1 MIAPLLSII
10 TVNYNNKS
18 GLIRTLNSIK
28 NQESVF
34 FEHIIIDANSTDG
47 SKDAI
52 LLYEKEITFPLYW
65 VSEPD
70 NGIYD
75 GMNKGIKQAHGEYLF
90 FLNSGDTLISNTI
103 LQEIALDGN
112 KYIYGNIK
120 YILSEKDWIKKMEIM
135 YYLNKRGNVYFDN
148 SVVFKTELLKLFLDN
163 TPELNFDENML
174 ITACLLC
181 NCKKVDNFTDLNKIR
196 TYAKDGADYLE
207 TLGFDKRF
215 CKICEQVNRYTGS
228 EPREPEADVL
238 ELIDQFGG
246 MLLDRPERIGFK
258 VDEALVLLEYRNLKG
273 KQNRYLE
280 IFKDFVNRMEAI
292 KVWV

>member
-1 MIAPLLSII
+1 ME
-10 TVNYNNKS
+10 
-18 GLIRTLNSIK
+18 
-28 NQESVF
+28 NQ
-34 FEHIIIDANSTDG
+34 
-47 SKDAI
+47 
-52 LLYEKEITFPLYW
+52 TFA
-65 VSEPD
+65 D
-70 NGIYD
+70 
-75 GMNKGIKQAHGEYLF
+75 
-90 FLNSGDTLISNTI
+90 
-103 LQEIALDGN
+103 
-112 KYIYGNIK
+112 

-228 EPREPEADVL
+228 KPREP
-238 ELIDQFGG
+238 
-246 MLLDRPERIGFK
+246 DRPERIGFK

>member
-120 YILSEKDWIKKMEIM
+120 YILSEKDYRYITPSETLDI
-135 YYLNKRGNVYFDN
+135 VY
-148 SVVFKTELLKLFLDN
+148 LLKTALPHQACFIHHSLFQKQLYN
-163 TPELNFDENML
+163 TEY
-174 ITACLLC
+174 
-181 NCKKVDNFTDLNKIR
+181 KIISDWIH
-196 TYAKDGADYLE
+196 TME
-207 TLGFDKRF
+207 SIIFN
-215 CKICEQVNRYTGS
+215 VS
-228 EPREPEADVL
+228 PR
-238 ELIDQFGG
+238 
-246 MLLDRPERIGFK
+246 
-258 VDEALVLLEYRNLKG
+258 
-273 KQNRYLE
+273 
-280 IFKDFVNRMEAI
+280 
-292 KVWV
+292 

>member
-1 MIAPLLSII
+1 ME
-10 TVNYNNKS
+10 
-18 GLIRTLNSIK
+18 
-28 NQESVF
+28 NQ
-34 FEHIIIDANSTDG
+34 
-47 SKDAI
+47 
-52 LLYEKEITFPLYW
+52 TFA
-65 VSEPD
+65 D
-70 NGIYD
+70 
-75 GMNKGIKQAHGEYLF
+75 
-90 FLNSGDTLISNTI
+90 
-103 LQEIALDGN
+103 
-112 KYIYGNIK
+112 

-258 VDEALVLLEYRNLKG
+258 VDEALVLLEYRKG

>member
-75 GMNKGIKQAHGEYLF
+75 GMNKGIKQAHGDYLF

-120 YILSEKDWIKKMEIM
+120 YILSEKDYRYITPSETLDIVYLLKTALPHQACFIHHSLFQKQLYNTEYKIISDWIHTMESIIFNDCSYKYIDIVIAEVDGNGISTNQEKLMEERIKWIKSKFPKAILDALSELYEYRISE
-135 YYLNKRGNVYFDN
+135 LAPFIQPISQTKKFKKRIRKLISF
-148 SVVFKTELLKLFLDN
+148 LLKIN
-163 TPELNFDENML
+163 NIISHKKRIEQKKNEIWTPFN
-174 ITACLLC
+174 
-181 NCKKVDNFTDLNKIR
+181 
-196 TYAKDGADYLE
+196 
-207 TLGFDKRF
+207 
-215 CKICEQVNRYTGS
+215 
-228 EPREPEADVL
+228 
-238 ELIDQFGG
+238 
-246 MLLDRPERIGFK
+246 
-258 VDEALVLLEYRNLKG
+258 
-273 KQNRYLE
+273 
-280 IFKDFVNRMEAI
+280 
-292 KVWV
+292 

>member
-120 YILSEKDWIKKMEIM
+120 YILSEKDYRYITPSETLDIVYLLKTALPHQACFIHHSLFQKQLYNTEYKIISDWIHTMERIIFNDCSYKYIDIVIAEVAGNGISTNQEKLMEERIKWIKSKFPKAILDALSELYEYRISE
-135 YYLNKRGNVYFDN
+135 LAPFIQPISQTKKFKKRIRKLISF
-148 SVVFKTELLKLFLDN
+148 LLKIN
-163 TPELNFDENML
+163 NIISHKKRIEQKKNEIWTPFN
-174 ITACLLC
+174 
-181 NCKKVDNFTDLNKIR
+181 
-196 TYAKDGADYLE
+196 
-207 TLGFDKRF
+207 
-215 CKICEQVNRYTGS
+215 
-228 EPREPEADVL
+228 
-238 ELIDQFGG
+238 
-246 MLLDRPERIGFK
+246 
-258 VDEALVLLEYRNLKG
+258 
-273 KQNRYLE
+273 
-280 IFKDFVNRMEAI
+280 
-292 KVWV
+292 